1 MTMDEDRAKE
11 GVEHLQAAAR
21 EIIAAGRAFFDAMEG
36 LVDSSEAGRS
46 VRSLFDSMTK
56 GEWGPP
62 RRGEPGGSNNGG
74 DEGYTHI
81 KLD

>member
-1 MTMDEDRAKE
+1 
-11 GVEHLQAAAR
+11 
-21 EIIAAGRAFFDAMEG
+21 
-36 LVDSSEAGRS
+36 
-46 VRSLFDSMTK
+46 MTK